1 MSWLIPNIFCIFASS
16 IDGAR
21 AALISSK
28 TTRASSTTTV
38 IKLPQ
43 LPNIRVEMVKIRD
56 EVKMK
61 SWEPVTRKEWG
72 ELVISLGPPSAA
84 FPIDMA
90 GAKFTFSIPGVDL
103 SLNNPCTVWTSD
115 VESPFNKTSA
125 PLEGSRS
132 SLSKQTT
139 SCLTP
144 FNLDARSIGIP
155 FPQQTIPNLNA
166 VQYSVLPNAFA
177 DLLFATSG
185 LVPRPNQ
192 PAGKGIGHRRMWEL
206 TREPGSRIGSKSGK
220 GIPRFRRRNNLAS
233 TTNAAAKA
241 PKPPP
246 ACFSSLPIELRLL
259 IFEAARP
266 DPRVVK
272 LSLSKHHKSGSW
284 PRRIY
289 SGAAIPN
296 LLHLCGE
303 SRQVALEWYTASF
316 GPDYDFLR
324 ANRMYDWSGW
334 EHKVYF
340 DWGRD
345 ELYVQCD
352 NCRGSGCY
360 SRHPEGCGLYF
371 VEAEQRTRIK
381 RLVFEFS
388 GCETVIRHPFI
399 WFPKVEHFKCVHW
412 EKGLLYRHEAPL
424 ADFEEDNEKYS
435 WQEGKYL
442 QDSLNHERD
451 TRQFN
456 EAHTVSRRLVKTF
469 SQVALQPLNTLQ
481 YILKDAEIRF
491 NRKRDI

>member
-1 MSWLIPNIFCIFASS
+1 
-16 IDGAR
+16 
-21 AALISSK
+21 
-28 TTRASSTTTV
+28 
-38 IKLPQ
+38 
-43 LPNIRVEMVKIRD
+43 
-56 EVKMK
+56 
-61 SWEPVTRKEWG
+61 
-72 ELVISLGPPSAA
+72 
-84 FPIDMA
+84 
-90 GAKFTFSIPGVDL
+90 
-103 SLNNPCTVWTSD
+103 
-115 VESPFNKTSA
+115 
-125 PLEGSRS
+125 
-132 SLSKQTT
+132 
-139 SCLTP
+139 
-144 FNLDARSIGIP
+144 
-155 FPQQTIPNLNA
+155 
-166 VQYSVLPNAFA
+166 
-177 DLLFATSG
+177 
-185 LVPRPNQ
+185 
-192 PAGKGIGHRRMWEL
+192 
-206 TREPGSRIGSKSGK
+206 
-220 GIPRFRRRNNLAS
+220 
-233 TTNAAAKA
+233 
-241 PKPPP
+241 
-246 ACFSSLPIELRLL
+246 
-259 IFEAARP
+259 
-266 DPRVVK
+266 
-272 LSLSKHHKSGSW
+272 
-284 PRRIY
+284 
-289 SGAAIPN
+289 
-296 LLHLCGE
+296 
-303 SRQVALEWYTASF
+303 
-316 GPDYDFLR
+316 
-324 ANRMYDWSGW
+324 MYDWSGW